1 MQKPPWIE
9 NAKYFTSVTYSTW
22 FNRLYN
28 MAISRFEWINLP
40 DTCNEKFIEQVLF
53 FNGFMVGYKDTALN
67 SYLIM
72 PCTNNSVL
80 DIFGYPA
87 KVNAYGYN
95 GYMAQNLTP
104 YTITLGKE
112 TTNADAALLYANYS
126 RCPDLP
132 AVLYFARKLT
142 KIDRTID
149 VNINVQKTPYI
160 ISCGE
165 NQRLTVAN
173 MFKQV
178 DNFEPAIMTTKF
190 YGLNGEKPINVMDL
204 KPPFVADKMQVL
216 KRQVYQEA
224 LTYLGI
230 EANTSEKAERQVTEE
245 LTANMGETESM
256 RQSPLASR
264 KQFCKE
270 FNKIYGTN
278 IDVKFR
284 SDLQLSQIMEN
295 GGLTDGELYDDD
307 KNDMRDVDGENK
319 PD

>member
-1 MQKPPWIE
+1 MQRPPWIE
-9 NAKYFTSVTYSTW
+9 NAKYFTNVTYSAW

-28 MAISRFEWINLP
+28 IAISRFEWLNLP
-40 DTCNEKFIEQVLF
+40 ETCNEKFIEQVLF

-67 SYLIM
+67 SFLIM

-104 YTITLGKE
+104 YTITLGEEPTK
-112 TTNADAALLYANYS
+112 ADAALLYANYS

-178 DNFEPAIMTTKF
+178 DNFEPAIITTKF

-204 KPPFVADKMQVL
+204 KPPFVADKMQTL

-307 KNDMRDVDGENK
+307 KNDL
-319 PD
+319 

>member
-1 MQKPPWIE
+1 MQRPPWIE

-28 MAISRFEWINLP
+28 IAISRFEWLNLP

-67 SYLIM
+67 SFLIM

-104 YTITLGKE
+104 YTITLGQE
-112 TTNADAALLYANYS
+112 PTRADAALLYANYS

-178 DNFEPAIMTTKF
+178 DNFEPAIISTKF

-204 KPPFVADKMQVL
+204 KAPFVADKMQTL

-307 KNDMRDVDGENK
+307 KNDLRNANGQNN

>member
-28 MAISRFEWINLP
+28 MAISRFEWLNLP

-104 YTITLGKE
+104 YTITLGQE

-160 ISCGE
+160 ISCVE

-204 KPPFVADKMQVL
+204 NPPFVADKMQVL

-307 KNDMRDVDGENK
+307 KDDMRDVDGENQSN
-319 PD
+319 

>member
-1 MQKPPWIE
+1 MQRPPWIE

-28 MAISRFEWINLP
+28 IAISRFEWLNLP

-53 FNGFMVGYKDTALN
+53 FNGFMVGYKDSALN
-67 SYLIM
+67 SFLIM

-104 YTITLGKE
+104 YTITLGQE
-112 TTNADAALLYANYS
+112 PTRADAALLYANYS

-178 DNFEPAIMTTKF
+178 DNFEPAIITTKF

-204 KPPFVADKMQVL
+204 KPPFVADKMQTL

-295 GGLTDGELYDDD
+295 GGLTDVELYDDD
-307 KNDMRDVDGENK
+307 KNNL
-319 PD
+319 

>member
-1 MQKPPWIE
+1 MQRPPWIE

-28 MAISRFEWINLP
+28 IAISRFEWLNLP

-67 SYLIM
+67 SFLIM

-104 YTITLGKE
+104 YTITLGQE
-112 TTNADAALLYANYS
+112 PTRADAALLYANYS
-126 RCPDLP
+126 RYPDLP

-178 DNFEPAIMTTKF
+178 DNFEPAIITTKF

-204 KPPFVADKMQVL
+204 KPPFVADKMQTL

-307 KNDMRDVDGENK
+307 KNDL
-319 PD
+319 

>member
-1 MQKPPWIE
+1 MQRPPWIE

-28 MAISRFEWINLP
+28 IAISRFEWLNLP

-67 SYLIM
+67 SFLIM

-104 YTITLGKE
+104 YTITLGQE
-112 TTNADAALLYANYS
+112 PTRADAALLYANYS
-126 RCPDLP
+126 CCPDLP

-178 DNFEPAIMTTKF
+178 DNFEPAIITTKF

-204 KPPFVADKMQVL
+204 KSPFVADKIQTL

-307 KNDMRDVDGENK
+307 KNNL
-319 PD
+319 

>member
-1 MQKPPWIE
+1 MQRPPWLE

-28 MAISRFEWINLP
+28 IAISRFEWLNLP

-67 SYLIM
+67 SFLIM

-104 YTITLGKE
+104 YTITLAQE
-112 TTNADAALLYANYS
+112 PTRADAALLYANYS

-165 NQRLTVAN
+165 NQRLSVAN
-173 MFKQV
+173 MFNKV
-178 DNFEPAIMTTKF
+178 DNFEPAIITTKF

-204 KPPFVADKMQVL
+204 KPPFVADKMQTL

-307 KNDMRDVDGENK
+307 KNDL
-319 PD
+319 

>member
-1 MQKPPWIE
+1 MQRPPWIE

-28 MAISRFEWINLP
+28 IAISRFEWLNLP

-67 SYLIM
+67 SFLIM

-95 GYMAQNLTP
+95 GYIAQNLTP
-104 YTITLGKE
+104 YTITLGQE
-112 TTNADAALLYANYS
+112 PTRADAALLYANYS

-178 DNFEPAIMTTKF
+178 DNFEPAIITTKF

-204 KPPFVADKMQVL
+204 NPPFVADKMQTL

-307 KNDMRDVDGENK
+307 KNDL
-319 PD
+319 

>member
-1 MQKPPWIE
+1 MQRPPWIE

-28 MAISRFEWINLP
+28 IAISRFEWLNLP

-67 SYLIM
+67 SFLIM

-95 GYMAQNLTP
+95 GYMSQNLTP
-104 YTITLGKE
+104 YTITLGQE
-112 TTNADAALLYANYS
+112 PTRADAALLYANYS

-178 DNFEPAIMTTKF
+178 DNFEPAIITTKF

-204 KPPFVADKMQVL
+204 KPPFVADKMQTL

-307 KNDMRDVDGENK
+307 KNDL
-319 PD
+319 

>member
-1 MQKPPWIE
+1 MQRPPWIE

-28 MAISRFEWINLP
+28 IAISRFEWLNLP

-67 SYLIM
+67 SFLIM

-87 KVNAYGYN
+87 KVNGYGYN

-104 YTITLGKE
+104 YTITLGQE
-112 TTNADAALLYANYS
+112 PTRADAALLYANYS

-160 ISCGE
+160 ISCSE

-178 DNFEPAIMTTKF
+178 DNFEPAIITSKF

-204 KPPFVADKMQVL
+204 KPPFVADKMQTL

-307 KNDMRDVDGENK
+307 KNNL
-319 PD
+319 

>member
-1 MQKPPWIE
+1 MQRPPWIE
-9 NAKYFTSVTYSTW
+9 HAKYFTNVTYSTW

-28 MAISRFEWINLP
+28 IAISRFEWLNLP

-67 SYLIM
+67 SFLIM

-104 YTITLGKE
+104 YTITLGQE
-112 TTNADAALLYANYS
+112 PTRADAALLYANYS

-178 DNFEPAIMTTKF
+178 DNFEPAIITTKF

-204 KPPFVADKMQVL
+204 KPPFVADKMQTL

-295 GGLTDGELYDDD
+295 GGLTNGELYDDD
-307 KNDMRDVDGENK
+307 KNNL
-319 PD
+319 

>member
-1 MQKPPWIE
+1 MQRPPWIE

-28 MAISRFEWINLP
+28 IAISRFEWLNLP

-67 SYLIM
+67 SFLIM

-95 GYMAQNLTP
+95 GYTSQNLTP
-104 YTITLGKE
+104 YTITLGQE
-112 TTNADAALLYANYS
+112 PTRADAALLYANYS

-178 DNFEPAIMTTKF
+178 DNFEPAIITTKF

-204 KPPFVADKMQVL
+204 KPPFVADKMQTL

-307 KNDMRDVDGENK
+307 KNDL
-319 PD
+319 

>member
-28 MAISRFEWINLP
+28 IAISRFEWLNLP
-40 DTCNEKFIEQVLF
+40 GTCNEKFIEQVLF

-67 SYLIM
+67 SFLIM

-104 YTITLGKE
+104 YTITLGEEPTK
-112 TTNADAALLYANYS
+112 ADAALLYANYS

-178 DNFEPAIMTTKF
+178 DNFEPAIITTKF

-204 KPPFVADKMQVL
+204 KPPFVADKMQTL

-245 LTANMGETESM
+245 LNANMGETESM

-307 KNDMRDVDGENK
+307 KNDL
-319 PD
+319 

>member
-1 MQKPPWIE
+1 MQRPPWIE

-28 MAISRFEWINLP
+28 IAISRFEWLNLP

-53 FNGFMVGYKDTALN
+53 FNGFMVGYKDTAL
-67 SYLIM
+67 SSFLIM

-104 YTITLGKE
+104 YTITLGE
-112 TTNADAALLYANYS
+112 EPTRADAALLYANYS

-178 DNFEPAIMTTKF
+178 DNFEPAIITTKF

-204 KPPFVADKMQVL
+204 KPPFVADKMQTL

-295 GGLTDGELYDDD
+295 GGLTDGELYNDD
-307 KNDMRDVDGENK
+307 KNDL
-319 PD
+319 

>member
-1 MQKPPWIE
+1 MQRPPWIE

-28 MAISRFEWINLP
+28 IAISRFEWLNLP

-67 SYLIM
+67 SFLIM

-104 YTITLGKE
+104 YTITLGQE
-112 TTNADAALLYANYS
+112 PTRADAALLYANYS

-178 DNFEPAIMTTKF
+178 DNFEPAIITTKF

-204 KPPFVADKMQVL
+204 KPPFVADKMQIL

-307 KNDMRDVDGENK
+307 KNDL
-319 PD
+319 

>member
-1 MQKPPWIE
+1 MQRPPWIE

-28 MAISRFEWINLP
+28 IAISRFEWLNLP

-67 SYLIM
+67 SFLIM

-104 YTITLGKE
+104 YTITLGQE
-112 TTNADAALLYANYS
+112 PTRADAALLYANYS
-126 RCPDLP
+126 RSPDLP

-178 DNFEPAIMTTKF
+178 DNFEPAIITTKF

-204 KPPFVADKMQVL
+204 KPPFVADKMQIL

-307 KNDMRDVDGENK
+307 KNNL
-319 PD
+319 

>member
-1 MQKPPWIE
+1 MQRPPWIE

-28 MAISRFEWINLP
+28 IAISRFEWLNLP

-67 SYLIM
+67 SFLIM

-87 KVNAYGYN
+87 RVNAYGYN

-104 YTITLGKE
+104 YTITLGQE
-112 TTNADAALLYANYS
+112 PTRADAALLYANYS

-178 DNFEPAIMTTKF
+178 DSFEPAIITTKF

-204 KPPFVADKMQVL
+204 KPPFVADKMQIL

-307 KNDMRDVDGENK
+307 KNNL
-319 PD
+319 

>member
-1 MQKPPWIE
+1 MQRPPWIE
-9 NAKYFTSVTYSTW
+9 NAKYFSGVTYSTW

-28 MAISRFEWINLP
+28 IAISRFEWLNLP

-53 FNGFMVGYKDTALN
+53 FNGFMVGFKDTALN
-67 SYLIM
+67 SFLIM

-104 YTITLGKE
+104 YTITLGQK

-178 DNFEPAIMTTKF
+178 DNFEPAIITTKF

-204 KPPFVADKMQVL
+204 KPPFVADKMQTL

-295 GGLTDGELYDDD
+295 GGLTDGELYDVN
-307 KNDMRDVDGENK
+307 KNDL
-319 PD
+319 

>member
-1 MQKPPWIE
+1 MQRPPWIE

-28 MAISRFEWINLP
+28 IAISRFEWVNLP

-67 SYLIM
+67 SFLIM

-104 YTITLGKE
+104 YTITLGQE
-112 TTNADAALLYANYS
+112 LTRADAALLYANYS

-165 NQRLTVAN
+165 NQRLSVAN
-173 MFKQV
+173 MFNKV
-178 DNFEPAIMTTKF
+178 DNFEPAIITTKF

-204 KPPFVADKMQVL
+204 KPPFVADKMQTL

-307 KNDMRDVDGENK
+307 KNDL
-319 PD
+319 

>member
-1 MQKPPWIE
+1 MHKPPWIE

-28 MAISRFEWINLP
+28 IAISRFEWLNLP

-53 FNGFMVGYKDTALN
+53 FNGFMVGFKDSALN

-104 YTITLGKE
+104 YTITLGQK
-112 TTNADAALLYANYS
+112 TMNADAALLYANYS

-178 DNFEPAIMTTKF
+178 DNFEPAIITTKF

-204 KPPFVADKMQVL
+204 KPPFVADKMQTL

-295 GGLTDGELYDDD
+295 GGLTDGELYDDN
-307 KNDMRDVDGENK
+307 KNDL
-319 PD
+319 

>member
-28 MAISRFEWINLP
+28 IAISRFEWLNLP

-67 SYLIM
+67 SFLIM

-104 YTITLGKE
+104 YTITLGQE
-112 TTNADAALLYANYS
+112 PTRADAALLYANYS

-178 DNFEPAIMTTKF
+178 DNFEPAIITTKF

-307 KNDMRDVDGENK
+307 KNDMRDVDGEK
-319 PD
+319 QSD

>member
-1 MQKPPWIE
+1 MQRPPWIE

-28 MAISRFEWINLP
+28 IAISRFEWLNLP

-53 FNGFMVGYKDTALN
+53 FNGFMVGYKDSALN
-67 SYLIM
+67 SFLIM

-104 YTITLGKE
+104 YTITLGQE
-112 TTNADAALLYANYS
+112 LTRADAALLYANYS

-178 DNFEPAIMTTKF
+178 DNFEPAIITTKF

-204 KPPFVADKMQVL
+204 KPPFVADKMQTL

-307 KNDMRDVDGENK
+307 KNNL
-319 PD
+319 

>member
-1 MQKPPWIE
+1 MQRPPWIE

-28 MAISRFEWINLP
+28 IAISRFEWLNLP

-67 SYLIM
+67 SFLIM

-95 GYMAQNLTP
+95 GYMAPNLTP
-104 YTITLGKE
+104 YTITLGQE
-112 TTNADAALLYANYS
+112 PTRADAALLYANYS

-178 DNFEPAIMTTKF
+178 DNFEPAIITTKF

-204 KPPFVADKMQVL
+204 KPPFVADKMQTL

-295 GGLTDGELYDDD
+295 GGLTDGELYNDD
-307 KNDMRDVDGENK
+307 KNDL
-319 PD
+319 

>member
-1 MQKPPWIE
+1 MQIPPWIE

-28 MAISRFEWINLP
+28 IAISRFEWLNLP

-67 SYLIM
+67 SFLIM

-104 YTITLGKE
+104 YTITLGQE
-112 TTNADAALLYANYS
+112 PTRADAALLYANYS

-178 DNFEPAIMTTKF
+178 DNFEPAIITTKF

-204 KPPFVADKMQVL
+204 KPPFVADKMQIL

-264 KQFCKE
+264 KHFCKE

-307 KNDMRDVDGENK
+307 KNNL
-319 PD
+319 

>member
-28 MAISRFEWINLP
+28 IAISRFEWLNLP
-40 DTCNEKFIEQVLF
+40 GTCNEKFIEQVLF

-95 GYMAQNLTP
+95 DYMAPNLTP
-104 YTITLGKE
+104 YTITLNQEPTK
-112 TTNADAALLYANYS
+112 ADAALLYANYS

-178 DNFEPAIMTTKF
+178 DNFEPAIITTKF

-204 KPPFVADKMQVL
+204 KPPFVADKMQTL

-295 GGLTDGELYDDD
+295 G
-307 KNDMRDVDGENK
+307 V
-319 PD
+319 

>member
-1 MQKPPWIE
+1 MQRPPWIE

-28 MAISRFEWINLP
+28 IAISRFEWLNLP

-67 SYLIM
+67 SFLIM

-104 YTITLGKE
+104 YTITLGQE
-112 TTNADAALLYANYS
+112 PTRADAALLCANYS

-178 DNFEPAIMTTKF
+178 DNFEPAIITTKF

-204 KPPFVADKMQVL
+204 KPPFVADKMQTL

-307 KNDMRDVDGENK
+307 KNDL
-319 PD
+319 

>member
-1 MQKPPWIE
+1 MQRPPWIE

-28 MAISRFEWINLP
+28 IAISRFEWLNLP

-67 SYLIM
+67 SFLIM

-95 GYMAQNLTP
+95 GYMAPNLTP
-104 YTITLGKE
+104 YTITLGQE
-112 TTNADAALLYANYS
+112 PTRADAALLYANYS

-178 DNFEPAIMTTKF
+178 DNFEPAIITTKF

-204 KPPFVADKMQVL
+204 KPPFVADKMQTL

-278 IDVKFR
+278 INVKFR

-307 KNDMRDVDGENK
+307 KNNL
-319 PD
+319 

>member
-1 MQKPPWIE
+1 MQRPPWIE
-9 NAKYFTSVTYSTW
+9 NAKYFTSVTYNTW

-28 MAISRFEWINLP
+28 IAISRFEWLNLP

-67 SYLIM
+67 SFLIM

-104 YTITLGKE
+104 YTITLGQE
-112 TTNADAALLYANYS
+112 PTRSDAALLYANYS

-178 DNFEPAIMTTKF
+178 DNFEPAIITTKF

-204 KPPFVADKMQVL
+204 KPPFVADKMQTL

-295 GGLTDGELYDDD
+295 GGLTDGELYNDD
-307 KNDMRDVDGENK
+307 KNDL
-319 PD
+319 

>member
-1 MQKPPWIE
+1 MQRPPWIE

-28 MAISRFEWINLP
+28 IAISRFEWLNLP

-67 SYLIM
+67 SFLIM

-104 YTITLGKE
+104 YTITLGQE
-112 TTNADAALLYANYS
+112 PTRADAALLYANYS

-178 DNFEPAIMTTKF
+178 DNFEPAIITTKF

-204 KPPFVADKMQVL
+204 NPPFVADKMQIL

-307 KNDMRDVDGENK
+307 KNNL
-319 PD
+319 

>member
-1 MQKPPWIE
+1 MQRPPWIE

-28 MAISRFEWINLP
+28 IAISRFEWLNLP

-67 SYLIM
+67 SFLIM

-104 YTITLGKE
+104 YTITLGQE
-112 TTNADAALLYANYS
+112 PTRADAALLYANYS

-178 DNFEPAIMTTKF
+178 DNFEPAIITTKF

-204 KPPFVADKMQVL
+204 KPPFVADKMQIL

-307 KNDMRDVDGENK
+307 KSNL
-319 PD
+319 

>member
-28 MAISRFEWINLP
+28 MAISRFEWLNLP

-95 GYMAQNLTP
+95 GYIAQNLTP
-104 YTITLGKE
+104 YTITLGQE

-295 GGLTDGELYDDD
+295 GGLSDGELYDDD

-319 PD
+319 SD

>member
-1 MQKPPWIE
+1 MQRPPWIE

-28 MAISRFEWINLP
+28 IAISRFEWLNLP

-67 SYLIM
+67 SLLIM

-104 YTITLGKE
+104 YTITLGQE
-112 TTNADAALLYANYS
+112 PTRADAALLYANYS

-132 AVLYFARKLT
+132 GVLYFARKLT

-178 DNFEPAIMTTKF
+178 DNFDPAIITTKF

-204 KPPFVADKMQVL
+204 KPPFVADKMQTL

-307 KNDMRDVDGENK
+307 KNNL
-319 PD
+319 

>member
-28 MAISRFEWINLP
+28 IAISRFEWLNLP
-40 DTCNEKFIEQVLF
+40 GTCNEKFIEQVLF

-95 GYMAQNLTP
+95 GYTAQNLTP
-104 YTITLGKE
+104 YTITLNQEPTK
-112 TTNADAALLYANYS
+112 ADAALLYANYS

-178 DNFEPAIMTTKF
+178 DNFEPAIITTKF

-204 KPPFVADKMQVL
+204 KPPFVADKMQTL

-307 KNDMRDVDGENK
+307 KNDL
-319 PD
+319 

>member
-1 MQKPPWIE
+1 MQRPPWIE

-28 MAISRFEWINLP
+28 IAISRFEWLNLP

-67 SYLIM
+67 SFLIM

-104 YTITLGKE
+104 YTITLGQE
-112 TTNADAALLYANYS
+112 STRADAALLYANYS

-178 DNFEPAIMTTKF
+178 DNFEPAIITTKF

-204 KPPFVADKMQVL
+204 KPPFVADKMQTL

-307 KNDMRDVDGENK
+307 KNNL
-319 PD
+319 

>member
-1 MQKPPWIE
+1 MQRPPWIE

-28 MAISRFEWINLP
+28 IAISRFEWLNLP

-53 FNGFMVGYKDTALN
+53 FNGSMVGYKDTTLN
-67 SYLIM
+67 RYLIM
-72 PCTNNSVL
+72 PCTNNSEL

-104 YTITLGKE
+104 YTITLGQE

-178 DNFEPAIMTTKF
+178 DNFEPAIITTKF

-204 KPPFVADKMQVL
+204 KSPFVADKMQVL

-284 SDLQLSQIMEN
+284 SDLQLSQIMQN

-307 KNDMRDVDGENK
+307 KNDL
-319 PD
+319 

>member
-1 MQKPPWIE
+1 MQRPPWIE

-28 MAISRFEWINLP
+28 IAISRFEWLNLP

-67 SYLIM
+67 SFLIM

-104 YTITLGKE
+104 YTITLGQE
-112 TTNADAALLYANYS
+112 PTRADAALLYANYS

-178 DNFEPAIMTTKF
+178 DNFEPAIITTKF

-204 KPPFVADKMQVL
+204 KPSFVADKMQTL

-295 GGLTDGELYDDD
+295 GGLTDGELYNDD
-307 KNDMRDVDGENK
+307 KNNL
-319 PD
+319 

>member
-1 MQKPPWIE
+1 MQRPPWIE

-28 MAISRFEWINLP
+28 IAISRFEWLNLP

-67 SYLIM
+67 SFLIM

-104 YTITLGKE
+104 YTITLGQE
-112 TTNADAALLYANYS
+112 PTMADAALLYANYS

-178 DNFEPAIMTTKF
+178 DNFEPAIITTKF

-204 KPPFVADKMQVL
+204 KPPFVADKMQTL

-307 KNDMRDVDGENK
+307 KNNL
-319 PD
+319 

>member
-1 MQKPPWIE
+1 MQSPPWIE

-28 MAISRFEWINLP
+28 IAISRFEWLNLP

-67 SYLIM
+67 SFLIM

-95 GYMAQNLTP
+95 GYTAKNLTP
-104 YTITLGKE
+104 YTITLGQE
-112 TTNADAALLYANYS
+112 PTRADAALLYANYS

-132 AVLYFARKLT
+132 AALYFARKLT

-178 DNFEPAIMTTKF
+178 DNFEPAIITTKF

-204 KPPFVADKMQVL
+204 KPPFVADKMQTL

-307 KNDMRDVDGENK
+307 KNDL
-319 PD
+319 

>member
-1 MQKPPWIE
+1 MQRPPWIE

-28 MAISRFEWINLP
+28 IAISRFEWLNLP
-40 DTCNEKFIEQVLF
+40 ETCNEKFIEQVLF

-67 SYLIM
+67 SFLIM

-95 GYMAQNLTP
+95 GYTAQNLTP
-104 YTITLGKE
+104 YTITIGE
-112 TTNADAALLYANYS
+112 EPTTADAALLYANYS

-178 DNFEPAIMTTKF
+178 DNFEPAIITTKF

-204 KPPFVADKMQVL
+204 KPPFVADKMQTL

-295 GGLTDGELYDDD
+295 GGLTDGELYNDN
-307 KNDMRDVDGENK
+307 KNDL
-319 PD
+319 

>member
-1 MQKPPWIE
+1 MQRPPWIE

-28 MAISRFEWINLP
+28 IAISRFEWLNLP

-67 SYLIM
+67 SFLIM

-104 YTITLGKE
+104 YTITLGQE
-112 TTNADAALLYANYS
+112 PTRADAALLYANYS

-178 DNFEPAIMTTKF
+178 DNFEPAIITTKF

-204 KPPFVADKMQVL
+204 KPPFVADKMQIL

-278 IDVKFR
+278 INVKFR

-307 KNDMRDVDGENK
+307 KNNL
-319 PD
+319 